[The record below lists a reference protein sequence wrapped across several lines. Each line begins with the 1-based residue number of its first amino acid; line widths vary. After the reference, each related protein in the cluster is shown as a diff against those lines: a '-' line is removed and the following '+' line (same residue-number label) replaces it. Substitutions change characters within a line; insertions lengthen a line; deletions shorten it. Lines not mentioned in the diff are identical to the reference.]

1 VTLAKAFHSIGPK
14 KNRAER
20 AILDRPGAMPV
31 QDYKTVAVVTRRSA
45 FFAGKP
51 IPFSECVTFVTDPP
65 LRFPLVLLGS
75 PFAIPSSECSRFK
88 SKNKFWPD
96 IVQ

>member
-1 VTLAKAFHSIGPK
+1 VALAKAFHDNSHGFIILNRHCAGPVE
-14 KNRAER
+14 NRA
-20 AILDRPGAMPV
+20 LGAV
-31 QDYKTVAVVTRRSA
+31 FSWARSSRSA

-51 IPFSECVTFVTDPP
+51 IPFSECVTFVIDPS